1 MTEGLRMRD
10 RIRAMFGRY
19 VDRRIAE
26 HLINSQILLGERR
39 VVSVMFCDLE
49 GLAALSERVDPERRA
64 RA

>member
-1 MTEGLRMRD
+1 MRD